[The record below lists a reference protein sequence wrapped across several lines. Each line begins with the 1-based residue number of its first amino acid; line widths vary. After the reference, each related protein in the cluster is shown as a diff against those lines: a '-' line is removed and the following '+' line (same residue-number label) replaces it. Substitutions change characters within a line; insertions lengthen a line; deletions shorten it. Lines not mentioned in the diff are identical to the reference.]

1 MDKKLVVDLRLV
13 RKEGWVL
20 PRFRSCMYRPVR
32 GVLVLREEHQP
43 DLMRTM
49 RTARLLPEAGGPA
62 LADVLP
68 LYDATLVWCDGT
80 RMVLTGFERVQA
92 FPGAQVIDYAQS
104 WDCELVGEEKSPG

>member
-1 MDKKLVVDLRLV
+1 
-13 RKEGWVL
+13 
-20 PRFRSCMYRPVR
+20 MYRPVR
-32 GVLVLREEHQP
+32 GVLVLREEHQK

-49 RTARLLPEAGGPA
+49 RTAWLMPEGGGPA
-62 LADVLP
+62 LEEVRP